1 MSKGK
6 LLKFADLEHYPNV
19 FQYPYN
25 VITSQPFPL
34 KGRWREDY
42 FHRSG
47 PLIVELGCGKGEYTT
62 ALARLFP
69 DANLIGVDIK
79 GARLW
84 TGATEA
90 LRENMANVAFIRAN
104 IEFIDRFFAP
114 GEVQELWLTFS
125 DPQMKK
131 PRRRLTSTTFLDTY
145 RHFLVD
151 NGIIHLKTD
160 SMFLYTYTR
169 LMAEKSRIPID
180 VSTENLYADAPSLF
194 ANDPVSAKILS
205 IKTYYETQWLERGIA
220 IKYIRMRLPHT
231 ATLAEPD
238 VEIPVDDYRSY
249 HRSKRSGKDTAR

>member
-25 VITSQPFPL
+25 VITRENFPL

-42 FHRSG
+42 FHNDG
-47 PLIVELGCGKGEYTT
+47 AVILELGCGKGEYST

-69 DANLIGVDIK
+69 GSNFIGVDIK

-90 LRENMANVAFIRAN
+90 LSENMANVAFIRAN

-114 GEVQELWLTFS
+114 DEVQQIWLTFS

-131 PRRRLTSTTFLDTY
+131 PRRRLTSTAFLGLY
-145 RHFLVD
+145 RRFLTD

-160 SMFLYTYTR
+160 SNFLFTYTR
-169 LMAEKSRIPID
+169 LVAEKNRLPID
-180 VSTENLYADAPSLF
+180 IATANLYADAPTLF
-194 ANDPVSAKILS
+194 ANDPEAARILG
-205 IKTYYETQWLERGIA
+205 IKTYYESQWLERGID
-220 IKYIRMRLPHT
+220 IKYLRLRLPH
-231 ATLAEPD
+231 AGRLDEPN

-249 HRSKRSGKDTAR
+249 KRGKRSGKDTAI